1 MMIEFSHSGA
11 CAVFQPNPTPN
22 PRRWYQLIAVTF
34 LALFPVIGKSQT
46 TDFLREYQSFFQD
59 LPTQTGRLYEATFP
73 QMDPWRFSGGMGDDT
88 IDAARSKELLRIA
101 QCWDQ
106 GPAAT
111 PAQDSLIRQYLSQ
124 GIMPLWVLDLSYD
137 RLGTDSVVLS
147 QLRLSDTDSTL
158 HSDRIVSQ
166 KQLLFAAVPALQ
178 NLPSRIH
185 SVVIDDRLMIRRGY
199 GHYPTDFVLIQNGK
213 EAQAS
218 LRQPLAIDKS
228 GGDDWHFALA
238 MTLDKSDPRYDLVSN
253 PWTFA
258 PTQFRLL
265 TLGVLKKA
273 KIPLLDWRDKLKDSL
288 LTVHQWHWDLGP
300 EKAKVQHSAQVSI
313 HRSKAGGTCLKRP
326 LVLVEGIDFGYSDLW
341 AGERDGKCGSMGY
354 LDLLH
359 GRLWNSELEKWE
371 DWNAIS
377 AAPKALQQC
386 RDSGYDIVYVDFWD
400 GAQDMHLNAEVLA
413 LVLERLQQEYC
424 TGPMHI
430 LGASMGGV
438 LAKRALKLLENR
450 GSYLCI
456 SSLTAFDSPFLG
468 ANIPL
473 SLQAFVSYY
482 KGILPGCSDAL
493 ERQLNRPAS
502 KQLLAEHHL
511 SNMGPHEDRALW
523 VREDS
528 LYGGFPHKP
537 WLFSISSGS
546 YQGRGGRQIRDSFG
560 LLNPGDLMASL
571 HTNNQWKQGIM
582 EAVGSNAKWIKW
594 LLIAIPEAHAD
605 LFANGQLIEGSK
617 PLSNLV
623 ANVNFTYKK
632 RQLVGAPR
640 QEPSLDH
647 LAGGFHSGM
656 STLSIHKLLAQV
668 FVQSNIIQP
677 NTCFVPLA
685 SAWSLPVIDQE
696 QYMGKTSWNQLD
708 RSPFHRVFAA
718 EENQEHCFFDTL
730 AGGNIDWFLQQLQ
743 RVDNSEPAKKADT
756 LLFTA
761 DKQHF
766 IASMEISA
774 KHRAL
779 MQAQEA
785 LAAFVQRDSLS
796 NRAPLPALRT
806 GPCPQQVIDIKGH
819 MDIANGCEFVV
830 SESSTLHLFKGSRTV
845 VEGAKLR
852 LESESQLLVDSGA
865 VFRVS
870 HEAVFQADMGTRI
883 VLQKGAIVELQGS
896 GRMLLDGE
904 VVLMNGADFRPLM
917 SGNSQLHL
925 RADSTLLQGFRI
937 RANHPMS
944 QLAIE
949 GKNGELHV
957 NGSVRVPNKKTA
969 ETWPISSALSNCRV
983 FFHTAATLA
992 LGPVDSLVN
1001 LDCKGEQMTGQ
1012 DSVSG
1017 LFLALGEPL
1026 VKNCTFQG
1034 LGKGLL
1040 SSPDLESLV
1049 LVGSR
1054 FENNH
1059 LGLEHRGGGLSLEN
1073 CLFEANRNGVEV
1085 QDAWG
1090 EISVLNCLFAR
1101 QAFYAFSVKNQKPN
1115 ADPCFISQSRFY
1127 GNQLGVK
1134 TLYQPTILNC
1144 NTFSENQVG
1153 VEVARSWLSMSNTKK
1168 AWSVY
1173 QQKTIAGGANTFFA
1187 NTRHGLLLHHTK
1199 PFLDGYNNFIK
1210 LKSCT
1215 TCAVLIGGLIDMDMG
1230 QPYWVDQSE
1239 TFDLG
1244 SNYFQPT
1251 KDSLTGLVQVGY
1263 YNGVGGFTALSLACD
1278 RQSLLN
1284 GNCYPK
1290 MEWVQLRQQMLK
1302 DEGTSIEPKQCVLI
1316 KGQGLEPINEFRVI
1330 RVLNS
1335 NGALVWEGS
1344 GSSDRIDLPSGI
1356 YFVQGATD
1364 NQARAFKVFIP

>member
-1 MMIEFSHSGA
+1 MIEFSHSGI
-11 CAVFQPNPTPN
+11 CAALWPNPIPN
-22 PRRWYQLIAVTF
+22 PRRWYQLIALTL
-34 LALFPVIGKSQT
+34 LALFPVLGKSQNA
-46 TDFLREYQSFFQD
+46 DFLSEYQAFFKNV
-59 LPTQTGRLYEATFP
+59 PTHTGRLYESTFP

-88 IDAARSKELLRIA
+88 LDAARSKELLRIA
-101 QCWDQ
+101 QCWDK
-106 GPAAT
+106 GPGAT

-137 RLGTDSVVLS
+137 RLGTDSIVLS

-158 HSDRIVSQ
+158 YADRIVSQ
-166 KQLLFAAVPALQ
+166 KQLLFAAVPTLQ
-178 NLPSRIH
+178 ILPSRIH
-185 SVVIDDRLMIRRGY
+185 SVVIDERLMIRHGY
-199 GHYPTDFVLIQNGK
+199 GRYPTDFVLIQNRN
-213 EAQAS
+213 ESQLN
-218 LRQPLAIDKS
+218 LRQPVLIDKS

-238 MTLDKSDPRYDLVSN
+238 ITLDKSDPRYDLVSN
-253 PWTFA
+253 PWSFA

-265 TLGVLKKA
+265 TLGALKKA
-273 KIPLLDWRDKLKDSL
+273 KIPVLDWRDKLKDSL
-288 LTVHQWHWDLGP
+288 LIVHQWHWDLGP
-300 EKAKVQHSAQVSI
+300 ETAKVKHGAQVSI
-313 HRSKAGGTCLKRP
+313 HRSRAVGSCLKRP

-359 GRLWNSELEKWE
+359 GRLWNSEQETWE
-371 DWNAIS
+371 VWNAIS

-424 TGPMHI
+424 TGPMHM

-438 LAKRALKLLENR
+438 IAKRALRLLEMK
-450 GSYLCI
+450 GSYLCV

-482 KGILPGCSDAL
+482 NGILPGCKDAL

-560 LLNPGDLMASL
+560 LLSPGDLMASL

-582 EAVGSNAKWIKW
+582 EAVGANSKWIKW

-640 QEPSLDH
+640 QQPSLDH

-685 SAWSLPVIDQE
+685 SAWSLPVINQE
-696 QYMGKTSWNQLD
+696 QYMGKTSWNQLE
-708 RSPFHRVFAA
+708 RTPFHRVFAA
-718 EENQEHCFFDTL
+718 EENQEHCFFDTVK
-730 AGGNIDWFLQQLQ
+730 GGNIDWYLKQLYEVENLQPI
-743 RVDNSEPAKKADT
+743 RVSDT
-756 LLFTA
+756 IYFTA
-761 DKQHF
+761 EKHRF
-766 IASMEISA
+766 VSSMEVA
-774 KHRAL
+774 ANRVVVFR
-779 MQAQEA
+779 AQENNS
-785 LAAFVQRDSLS
+785 AFVQRDSLS
-796 NRAPLPALRT
+796 RCAPLPVLRT
-806 GPCPQQVIDIKGH
+806 GPCPNQVIDIKGQLLVH
-819 MDIANGCEFVV
+819 NHCDFRV
-830 SESSTLHLFKGSRTV
+830 SEYSTLHLYTGSRTIL
-845 VEGAKLR
+845 ERSTLHLESSSQLR
-852 LESESQLLVDSGA
+852 LDSGA
-865 VFRVS
+865 LLRVS
-870 HEAVFQADMGTRI
+870 HEALFQADLGTSI
-883 VLQKGAIVELQGS
+883 VLEKGAILELEGS
-896 GRMLLDGE
+896 ARMVLDGQ
-904 VVLMNGADFRPLM
+904 VVLRNGADFKPLM
-917 SGNSQLHL
+917 SGVSQLHL
-925 RADSTLLQGFRI
+925 RADSTLLQGFHI
-937 RANHPMS
+937 
-944 QLAIE
+944 LALRPGSRFDIQ
-949 GKNGELHV
+949 GQSGELHI
-957 NGSVRVPNKKTA
+957 NGKVCLPNKKTA
-969 ETWPISSALSNCRV
+969 ESWPISSALSNCQV
-983 FFHTAATLA
+983 YFHSGATMA
-992 LGPVDSLVN
+992 LGQVDSLNN
-1001 LDCKGEQMTGQ
+1001 LVCKGEQPMGQ

-1017 LFLALGEPL
+1017 LFLASGQPL
-1026 VKNCTFQG
+1026 VKNCTFQA
-1034 LGKGLL
+1034 LGKGLQIG
-1040 SSPDLESLV
+1040 PDVESLV
-1049 LVGSR
+1049 LNGSR
-1054 FENNH
+1054 FENNY

-1073 CLFEANRNGVEV
+1073 CLFEKNLNGVEV

-1090 EISVLNCLFAR
+1090 EVSVLNCLFTH
-1101 QAFYAFSVKNQKPN
+1101 QTYFAFSVKNQKPN
-1115 ADPCFISQSRFY
+1115 ADPCFVSQSRFY

-1144 NTFSENQVG
+1144 NTFSENQIG
-1153 VEVARSWLSMSNTKK
+1153 VEVARSWLSLSSSKK

-1173 QQKTIAGGANTFFA
+1173 QQKTVAGGANTFFA
-1187 NTRHGLLLHHTK
+1187 NSRHALLLHHTK

-1215 TCAVLIGGLIDMDMG
+1215 TCAVLIGGLIDMDMD
-1230 QPYWVDQSE
+1230 QPYWKDQGE

-1263 YNGVGGFTALSLACD
+1263 YNGSGGFSALPLACD

-1302 DEGTSIEPKQCVLI
+1302 EEGTSIEPKQCVLI
-1316 KGQGLEPINEFRVI
+1316 KGQGLEPVGGFKII

-1335 NGALVWEGS
+1335 SGALVWGGS
-1344 GSSDRIDLPSGI
+1344 GTLDRIELPSGV
-1356 YFVQGATD
+1356 YFVQGTSEV
-1364 NQARAFKVFIP
+1364 QAMAFKVFIP